1 MQAHLL
7 SSEIKKKKKEQT
19 TQRPLIL
26 TPTDVSPQVVSVTA
40 VRHGSEAS
48 AGIVRSRSGSEA
60 GVGSAYKRRWEL
72 GPGDGGG

>member
-19 TQRPLIL
+19 IQRPLIL

-40 VRHGSEAS
+40 VRHDHGRLATVSLAAPACS
-48 AGIVRSRSGSEA
+48 IDVANVDRA
-60 GVGSAYKRRWEL
+60 LNHRW
-72 GPGDGGG
+72 